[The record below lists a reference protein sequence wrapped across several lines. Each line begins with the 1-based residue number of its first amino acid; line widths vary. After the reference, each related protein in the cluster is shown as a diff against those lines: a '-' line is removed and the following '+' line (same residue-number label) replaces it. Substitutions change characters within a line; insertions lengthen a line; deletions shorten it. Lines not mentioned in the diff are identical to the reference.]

1 MKRACLYQ
9 NKMLRNDFLC
19 KLHALNSLIEKL
31 TLIRKLQKLN

>member
-19 KLHALNSLIEKL
+19 EFHALNSLIEKL
-31 TLIRKLQKLN
+31 MSIRKLQKFN